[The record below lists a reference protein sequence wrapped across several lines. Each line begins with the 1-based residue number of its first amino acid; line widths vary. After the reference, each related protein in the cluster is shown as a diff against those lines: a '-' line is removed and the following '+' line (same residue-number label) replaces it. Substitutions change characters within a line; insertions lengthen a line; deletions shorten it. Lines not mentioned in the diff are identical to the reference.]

1 MLSDM
6 KNLIFL
12 GAIPFFL
19 LMIGLEL
26 WMARRRGERDAFRL
40 NDTITNLN
48 IGIGN
53 QVFNLF
59 FQIGILALYFV
70 IFSRYALWQLPVN
83 LWSGLL
89 CILLF
94 DFIFY
99 WAHRWSH
106 EMNFWWGA
114 HVVHHQSEEYNL
126 SVALRQSW
134 FHNILAFILFLPLP
148 FLGFDPAVFFLA
160 GAIHTLY
167 QFWIHTK
174 LIGKLPRWIEFWLNT
189 PSHHRVHH
197 GVNPQYID
205 KNHGGVFIVWDRL
218 FGTFQQEEEEVVYG
232 ITSPLSSWNPGWA
245 NVHYYVEMVRAARR
259 MRWRDRFKMI
269 WARPGW
275 RPDYM
280 GGTIPIP
287 EPDPARR
294 KYDARSPSHLLN
306 FYVLGQFVLILAG
319 LCAYM
324 YYFEELQFFFKVL
337 LMALLLLS
345 TVLCGGIMEHKK
357 WVRPLEYIRLFLVL
371 LSLNGLYY
379 VQFLDW
385 LLVMVVASGLGFVLL
400 NAWFT
405 LGWLKARSPL
415 ANS

>member
-1 MLSDM
+1 M

-19 LMIGLEL
+19 LMIGIEL
-26 WMARRRGERDAFRL
+26 WMARRSGKSEVYRF

-48 IGIGN
+48 IGIGS

-59 FQIGILALYFV
+59 FQIGILAVYFV
-70 IFSRYALWQLPVN
+70 IFTRFSFFQLPVN
-83 LWSGLL
+83 VWTILL
-89 CILLF
+89 CILAF

-114 HVVHHQSEEYNL
+114 HVVHHSSEEYNL

-134 FHNILAFILFLPLP
+134 FHNALAFILFLPLP
-148 FLGFDPAVFFLA
+148 FLGFDPAVFFVA

-197 GVNPQYID
+197 GVNPKYID
-205 KNHGGVFIVWDRL
+205 KNHAGVLIIWDRL
-218 FGTFQQEEEEVVYG
+218 FGTFQAEEEEVVYG
-232 ITSPLSSWNPGWA
+232 ITTPLKSWNPGWA
-245 NVHYYVEMVRAARR
+245 NLHYYVEMVRAARP
-259 MRWRDRFKMI
+259 MKWWDKLKML

-275 RPDYM
+275 RPDYL

-287 EPDPARR
+287 EPSPNRN
-294 KYDARSPSHLLN
+294 KYNAYAPSRLLN
-306 FYVLGQFVLILAG
+306 LYVLGQFVLILVG
-319 LCAYM
+319 LSAYM
-324 YYFEELQFFFKVL
+324 YYFEELTPFFKVL
-337 LMALLLLS
+337 LMGLLILS
-345 TVLCGGIMEHKK
+345 TVLCGGIMENKS
-357 WVRPLEYIRLFLVL
+357 WVRPVEYLRLIVVL
-371 LSLNGLYY
+371 ASLNSLYY
-379 VQFLDW
+379 FQFLDW
-385 LLVMVVASGLGFVLL
+385 LLAMMIGSGLGFIIL

-405 LGWLKARSPL
+405 LGWVRARAS
-415 ANS
+415 AEA